1 MNPHTRQHSDSARPR
16 HVEIDAEKAG
26 QRIDNFLI
34 TFLKGVPRSHIYRL
48 LRKGEVRVNKGRIKA
63 HYRLRE
69 GDQVRLPP
77 VRVAMAAISRQAA
90 GEDMGRR
97 LEACVL
103 YEDEWMLALSKP
115 AGMAVHGGSGLRGGV
130 IEALRVSRSGAG
142 TLELVHR
149 LDKETSGCLLIA
161 KKRQAL
167 RALHDT
173 MRNDTVDKR
182 YLALLT
188 GSWQRRRE
196 RVEVPLRKYV
206 LRGGERMVRVDSA
219 GKPSQTDFRRLRRF
233 AGATLVEARLLTG
246 RTHQIRVHAAHLG
259 HPVAGD
265 GRYGHAEANRK
276 WRELGLRRMF
286 LHAWR
291 LGLPHPVTGAP
302 LLIEA
307 PLPPELEAFLAALPG
322 SG

>member
-1 MNPHTRQHSDSARPR
+1 MNLQTRQHPEPSRPR
-16 HVEIDAEKAG
+16 HIEIDADKAG

-34 TFLKGVPRSHIYRL
+34 ALLKGVPKSHIYRL
-48 LRKGEVRVNKGRIKA
+48 LRKGEVRVNKGRVKA
-63 HYRLRE
+63 HYRLCE

-77 VRVAMAAISRQAA
+77 IRIARAATRHEVK
-90 GEDMGRR
+90 GMGQR

-103 YEDEWMLALSKP
+103 YEDDWLMALNKP
-115 AGMAVHGGSGLRGGV
+115 TGMAVHGGSGLNGGV
-130 IEALRVSRSGAG
+130 IEALRVSRLEAK

-167 RALHDT
+167 RGLHDM
-173 MRNDTVDKR
+173 MRGDAVDKR

-196 RVEVPLRKYV
+196 RVDVPLRKYV
-206 LRGGERMVRVDSA
+206 LSSGERLVRVDA
-219 GKPSQTDFRRLRRF
+219 GGRASQTDFRRLRRF
-233 AGATLVEARLLTG
+233 SEATLVEARLLTG

-259 HPVAGD
+259 HPIAGD
-265 GRYGHAEANRK
+265 GRYGQSEVNRK
-276 WRELGLRRMF
+276 WRSLGLRRMF

-291 LGLPHPVTGAP
+291 LDFPHPITGTP
-302 LLIEA
+302 LSIEA
-307 PLPPELEAFLAALPG
+307 PLPQELEAILAVLTAPE
-322 SG
+322 